1 MDNQDKVAKINAE
14 LARLELEMELDH
26 GDSMIGRENLGMQY
40 FRKLIG
46 TNTEDAN
53 GAHRIAFEL
62 LLEAVFKKINTWVD
76 AYSLTSSKM
85 PEPMTDKVLKMFK
98 VNTGKATKGHLL
110 IWDCGVAERRFYVL
124 MRVFDRA
131 TQYSVVRVDGI
142 ALKDFSKLEYS
153 EGASSDEASVDL
165 FIERIARAIVKGTDI
180 LGIVLP
186 RSAPSKR

>member
-1 MDNQDKVAKINAE
+1 
-14 LARLELEMELDH
+14 
-26 GDSMIGRENLGMQY
+26 
-40 FRKLIG
+40 
-46 TNTEDAN
+46 
-53 GAHRIAFEL
+53 
-62 LLEAVFKKINTWVD
+62 
-76 AYSLTSSKM
+76 
-85 PEPMTDKVLKMFK
+85 MTDKVLKMFK

-110 IWDCGVAERRFYVL
+110 IWDCGVAERKFYVL